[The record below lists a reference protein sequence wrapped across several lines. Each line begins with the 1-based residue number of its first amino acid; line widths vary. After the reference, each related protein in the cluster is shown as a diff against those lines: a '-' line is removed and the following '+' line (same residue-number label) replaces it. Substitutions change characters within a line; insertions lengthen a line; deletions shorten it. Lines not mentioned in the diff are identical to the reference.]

1 MCVTKK
7 KSIYIYVK
15 DNDLEIETMLHK
27 SASLKP

>member
-7 KSIYIYVK
+7 TCIYIK

-27 SASLKP
+27 SASLKL